1 MHTFE
6 QTLKQFNRI
15 QDTPLSQ
22 DSFDPIQD
30 FPECGGIGIFIG
42 TVRNHHE
49 GKAVKALKYTA
60 YAPVSEKMIRQI
72 EQEIQQ
78 KFAVAYV
85 RVIHRIGALNI
96 GEKAI
101 ITIAYAAH
109 RREAFAACEEAVE
122 RVKHEVPVWKE
133 EFYLDGTSQYVA
145 GCCIRK
151 DDVEQD
157 LSIQQDSSS
166 QHACKHEHGASD
178 DHLSQ
183 HYSSQHHSS
192 QHNHPQHRHSL
203 VHHSTSAHLGHT
215 HSEHS
220 SQQQDHERE
229 QQGLL
234 SKQCEQTIY
243 QWHM

>member
-1 MHTFE
+1 MSTFDS
-6 QTLKQFNRI
+6 TLKQFNRI
-15 QDTPLSQ
+15 QDTPLTQ
-22 DSFDPIQD
+22 DSFDPIQH

-101 ITIAYAAH
+101 IAIAYAAH

-151 DDVEQD
+151 DNVEQD
-157 LSIQQDSSS
+157 HSVQNSLH
-166 QHACKHEHGASD
+166 QHDCERDHDAS
-178 DHLSQ
+178 H
-183 HYSSQHHSS
+183 HHSS
-192 QHNHPQHRHSL
+192 QHNHSL
-203 VHHSTSAHLGHT
+203 AHHSKSTHLAYT
-215 HSEHS
+215 HSEYS
-220 SQQQDHERE
+220 SQQKDDEA
-229 QQGLL
+229 QQQVLL

>member
-60 YAPVSEKMIRQI
+60 YTPVSEKMIRQI
-72 EQEIQQ
+72 EKEIQQ

-101 ITIAYAAH
+101 IAIAYAAH

-151 DDVEQD
+151 DDMEQD
-157 LSIQQDSSS
+157 PSIQQDLSN

-178 DHLSQ
+178 DHL
-183 HYSSQHHSS
+183 SQHHSS

-229 QQGLL
+229 QQVLL

>member
-1 MHTFE
+1 MQTFE

-78 KFAVAYV
+78 KFTVAYV

-101 ITIAYAAH
+101 IAIAYAAH

-151 DDVEQD
+151 DDMEQD

-166 QHACKHEHGASD
+166 QHTCKHEHGASD

-183 HYSSQHHSS
+183 HHSS
-192 QHNHPQHRHSL
+192 QHNHPQHSL
-203 VHHSTSAHLGHT
+203 VDHFTSVHLGHT

>member
-6 QTLKQFNRI
+6 QTFKQFNRI

-101 ITIAYAAH
+101 IAIAYAAH
-109 RREAFAACEEAVE
+109 RREAFSACEEAVE

-151 DDVEQD
+151 DDVAETH
-157 LSIQQDSSS
+157 SHH
-166 QHACKHEHGASD
+166 HAVKETEHG
-178 DHLSQ
+178 Q
-183 HYSSQHHSS
+183 HCHH
-192 QHNHPQHRHSL
+192 
-203 VHHSTSAHLGHT
+203 
-215 HSEHS
+215 
-220 SQQQDHERE
+220 
-229 QQGLL
+229 
-234 SKQCEQTIY
+234 
-243 QWHM
+243 